1 MGVQSALFG
10 LLVGVAGHGTAAPA
24 TPKIV
29 FVVITPGGS
38 GRLGENAG

>member
-1 MGVQSALFG
+1 MGVQSAHFG
-10 LLVGVAGHGTAAPA
+10 QLVGEAGRGTAEPA

-38 GRLGENAG
+38 GRLGENSG